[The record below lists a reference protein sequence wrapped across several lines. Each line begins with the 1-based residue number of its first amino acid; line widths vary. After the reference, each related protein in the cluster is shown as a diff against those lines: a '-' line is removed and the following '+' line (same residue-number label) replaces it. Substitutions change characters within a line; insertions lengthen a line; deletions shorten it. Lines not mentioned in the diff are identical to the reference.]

1 MTGFKAI
8 FTTIGGLGEVEDRSS
23 YVLAAE
29 SKEEAENEAL
39 KITPPHRTNFVKI
52 VDDGL
57 VVGRLGLSLNA

>member
-1 MTGFKAI
+1 MASFKAI
-8 FTTIGGLGEVEDRSS
+8 FTTVGGLGEVEDCSS

-39 KITPPHRTNFVKI
+39 KITPPHGTNFVKI
-52 VDDGL
+52 LDDGF